1 MNNIKLA
8 QFISVKIFHDFA
20 GGLGAISN
28 GIKYCIDNQHQLN
41 NKLYG
46 LAFDT
51 IKIGSTNLLVKLQLY
66 RQMYGSASKSYGDN
80 KLYHEA
86 NFDEIR
92 AVLDDYFKALINT
105 KINLVFKDEF
115 FHVKDTNIDISTGKL
130 LMCLVISAQDALLHG
145 GDITVKI
152 YRKQDKSQINI
163 LAKGKSI
170 KNNEEQNFILTAT
183 DLSDDNI
190 TLFNVHAYYVYYLK
204 KMVNASISCEHG
216 EDYISYIIE
225 Q

>member
-1 MNNIKLA
+1 
-8 QFISVKIFHDFA
+8 
-20 GGLGAISN
+20 
-28 GIKYCIDNQHQLN
+28 
-41 NKLYG
+41 
-46 LAFDT
+46 
-51 IKIGSTNLLVKLQLY
+51 
-66 RQMYGSASKSYGDN
+66 
-80 KLYHEA
+80 
-86 NFDEIR
+86 
-92 AVLDDYFKALINT
+92 
-105 KINLVFKDEF
+105 
-115 FHVKDTNIDISTGKL
+115 
-130 LMCLVISAQDALLHG
+130 MCLVISAQDALLHG